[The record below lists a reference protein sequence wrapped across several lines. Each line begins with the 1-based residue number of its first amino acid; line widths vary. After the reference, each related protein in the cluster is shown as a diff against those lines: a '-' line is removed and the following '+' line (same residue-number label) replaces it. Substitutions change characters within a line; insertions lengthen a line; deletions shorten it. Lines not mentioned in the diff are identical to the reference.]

1 MNSFIFDTHVWYW
14 IIIGSDKVPRKIR
27 NKINSAIPA
36 GNIKVSI
43 ISAWEIA
50 MLESKGRIK
59 MHINCLDWIKKAL
72 AAPSIALCNLTPDII
87 YESIHL
93 PGSMHNDPA
102 DKMIIASARILNA
115 TLVTIDKNIV
125 DYSKCGYIKT
135 LTW

>member
-1 MNSFIFDTHVWYW
+1 MNSFILDTHVWYW

-27 NKINSAIPA
+27 NKIKTAIRESK
-36 GNIKVSI
+36 IKVSI

-59 MHINCLDWIKKAL
+59 MHLNCLDWIKSAL
-72 AAPSIALCNLTPDII
+72 IAPGISLCNLTPEII

-93 PGSMHNDPA
+93 PGNVNNDPA
-102 DKMIIASARILNA
+102 DRIIIASARILNA
-115 TLVTIDKNIV
+115 ELVTKDKNIV
-125 DYSKCGYIKT
+125 GYSNHGYIKT